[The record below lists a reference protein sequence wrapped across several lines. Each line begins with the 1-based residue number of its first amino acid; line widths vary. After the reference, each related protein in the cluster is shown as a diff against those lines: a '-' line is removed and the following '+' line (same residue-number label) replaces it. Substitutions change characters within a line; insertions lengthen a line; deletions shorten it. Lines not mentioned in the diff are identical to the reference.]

1 VKDGEHL
8 QDYIEHRAEIVDAIQ
23 SDTPQIEHDF
33 ETGLGDGAPTRDLS
47 AALNDVQSRITAV
60 LGPSVVNEQEWALGP
75 GEHAP
80 HGVRSGLSPLR
91 LASRSTSKR

>member
-1 VKDGEHL
+1 VEAAGIIAAQLKKVKDGEHL

-60 LGPSVVNEQEWALGP
+60 L
-75 GEHAP
+75 
-80 HGVRSGLSPLR
+80 
-91 LASRSTSKR
+91 